1 MVSPA
6 GEITQLLAALKGRK
20 RDTIDK
26 LIPLVY
32 SELRKMARQYLSRE
46 RTNHSLEATALVHEA
61 YLKLVDQRDANW
73 QNRAHF
79 FGVAAQIMR
88 RVLIDRARA
97 NQAQKRGGM
106 GDKLCLDAIVTL
118 PLDCDLMVQQQYYSQ
133 LIMLDDSLSRL
144 EELDPQQC
152 RVVELRFFG
161 GLTEEEIS
169 EVLEISVRTVRR
181 DWRAARAW
189 LYREITK

>member
-1 MVSPA
+1 MASPA
-6 GEITQLLAALKGRK
+6 GEITQLLAALKGNR
-20 RDTIDK
+20 RDTVDR

-32 SELRKMARQYLSRE
+32 SELRKMARQCLSRE

-88 RVLIDRARA
+88 RVLIDHARA
-97 NQAQKRGGM
+97 NQAEKRGGPCA
-106 GDKLCLDAIVTL
+106 KLSLDAIVTL
-118 PLDCDLMVQQQYYSQ
+118 PLGSDRIAQEQYYSQ
-133 LIMLDDSLSRL
+133 LIVLDDALSRL
-144 EELDPQQC
+144 EKLDPQQC
-152 RVVELRFFG
+152 RVVELRCFA

-169 EVLEISVRTVRR
+169 EVLDISVRTIRR

-189 LYREITK
+189 LHREITK